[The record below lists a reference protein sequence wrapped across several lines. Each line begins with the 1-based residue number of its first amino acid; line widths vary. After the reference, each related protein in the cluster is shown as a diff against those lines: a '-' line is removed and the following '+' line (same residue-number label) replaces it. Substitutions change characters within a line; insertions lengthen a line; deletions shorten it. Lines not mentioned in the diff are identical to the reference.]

1 MKTDTT
7 PIPLTNTLH
16 SIRLKTLP
24 PMPAVFCKLLA
35 LALTRKP
42 KLTSTSRIP
51 KGQLYLHGFL
61 PDPDRIRQYRQ
72 VCGFDST
79 DRTIPPSYLQ
89 TLFIGMLGRYITSD
103 LFPVNPMGLIQTG
116 QWFETA
122 HPVKPGKPLD
132 LYCTLEDMTRTVKG
146 VVTRFH
152 LAVYQENT
160 RVWQGISTYL
170 TRDPAA
176 PRPPGKQPGT
186 DPALPARLTIRV
198 PSDTGRKYAKVSGDY
213 NPHHLFDTTARLI
226 GFRQAMAHGMWSL
239 ARTLAGLEKPMA
251 DTSAFAVDAAFKLP
265 VYMPATLTL
274 GYTQQSDKNRQNRID
289 FELRDAA
296 DRRPHL
302 IGRVTFAG
310 RKG

>member
-1 MKTDTT
+1 METDTT

-16 SIRLKTLP
+16 SIRLTTLP
-24 PMPAVFCKLLA
+24 PMPAVFCKLLV
-35 LALTRKP
+35 LALVRKP
-42 KLTSTSRIP
+42 KLTSTAQIP
-51 KGQLYLHGFL
+51 KGQLYLTGFL
-61 PDPDRIRQYRQ
+61 PDPERIRQYRQ

-103 LFPVNPMGLIQTG
+103 FFPVNPMGLVQTG
-116 QWFETA
+116 QWFEAA
-122 HPVKPGKPLD
+122 HPVKPGDSLD
-132 LYCTLEDMTRTVKG
+132 LFCTLEDMTRTVKG

-152 LAVYQENT
+152 LAVYRKNT

-176 PRPPGKQPGT
+176 PRPHGKQTGT
-186 DPALPARLTIRV
+186 DQTLPPRLTIRV
-198 PSDTGRKYAKVSGDY
+198 PSDTGRRYAKVSGDY

-239 ARTLAGLEKPMA
+239 ARTLAGMEKTMA
-251 DTSAFAVDAAFKLP
+251 DTPCFAVDAAFKLP

-274 GYTQQSDKNRQNRID
+274 GYTHQAAQSRQNRID

-302 IGRVTFAG
+302 KGRVTFLG
-310 RKG
+310 RKR